1 MLNGAAQESGGFN
14 QSSSGFTAEDIHRQQ
29 RVNLM
34 MRVLD
39 LECENALLQQ
49 EVQQLKS
56 RLANPPSMDI
66 EHRAPLE

>member
-1 MLNGAAQESGGFN
+1 MLNGSAHEPMGQP
-14 QSSSGFTAEDIHRQQ
+14 QQRFTAEDIHRQQ

-49 EVQQLKS
+49 EVQQLKNQITGS
-56 RLANPPSMDI
+56 ASMDI
-66 EHRAPLE
+66 EHRASLE

>member
-1 MLNGAAQESGGFN
+1 MLNGAAQEPMN
-14 QSSSGFTAEDIHRQQ
+14 QPPQKFTAEDIHRQQ

-49 EVQQLKS
+49 ELQP
-56 RLANPPSMDI
+56 AMDI
-66 EHRAPLE
+66 EHRASLE

>member
-1 MLNGAAQESGGFN
+1 MLNGSAHEPMSQP
-14 QSSSGFTAEDIHRQQ
+14 QQRFTAEDIHRQQ

-49 EVQQLKS
+49 EVQQLKNQITGS
-56 RLANPPSMDI
+56 ASMDI
-66 EHRAPLE
+66 EHRASLE

>member
-1 MLNGAAQESGGFN
+1 MRNGAAQEPMG
-14 QSSSGFTAEDIHRQQ
+14 QQPQQFTAEDIHRQQ

-49 EVQQLKS
+49 ELQQLKNEYKS
-56 RLANPPSMDI
+56 PAMDI
-66 EHRAPLE
+66 EHRASLE